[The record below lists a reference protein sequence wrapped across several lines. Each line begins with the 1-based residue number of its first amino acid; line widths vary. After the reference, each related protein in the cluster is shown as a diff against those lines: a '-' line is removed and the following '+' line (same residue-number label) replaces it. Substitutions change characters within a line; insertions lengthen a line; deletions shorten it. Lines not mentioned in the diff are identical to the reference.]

1 MHSHPYWVRRCHS
14 VTVMSQS
21 TLISVIVAAHNEE
34 RYIGRCIRS
43 LLAQTFPR
51 QKFDIIVVN
60 DGSTDRTA
68 TILKTFGDDVRV
80 LHNDSNIGLPAS
92 LNKAISSTH
101 SKFVVRVDADDYV
114 NESFLEILY
123 LFLTENS
130 RMDAVACDYLLV
142 DDREEV
148 LARCD
153 ASKEPIA
160 CGILFRTEQ
169 LIDIG
174 LYDESFLRHEDR
186 DLRVRFLDRY
196 SIHHVALP
204 LYRYRRHA
212 DNITNDTAAMSHH
225 DRRLREKHG
234 DDVS

>member
-1 MHSHPYWVRRCHS
+1 
-14 VTVMSQS
+14 MSGS

-34 RYIGRCIRS
+34 RYIGRCLRS

-51 QKFDIIVVN
+51 TKFDIIVVD

-68 TILKTFGDDVRV
+68 AVLKTFG
-80 LHNDSNIGLPAS
+80 NDIKMLRNDENIGLPAS
-92 LNKAISSTH
+92 LNRAISSTH
-101 SKFVVRVDADDYV
+101 SKFVVRVDADDFV
-114 NESFLEILY
+114 NASFLEILH
-123 LFLTENS
+123 LFLTENP

-153 ASKEPIA
+153 AMKEPIA
-160 CGILFRTEQ
+160 CGIMFRTEQ

-186 DLRVRFLDRY
+186 DLRLRFLDRY
-196 SIHHVALP
+196 LIHQVALP
-204 LYRYRRHA
+204 LYRYRRH
-212 DNITNDTAAMSHH
+212 DENITNDTAEMRHH
-225 DRRLREKHG
+225 EQRLRDKHG
-234 DDVS
+234 ESAT